1 MCLGV
6 FPGQI
11 VADRY
16 GLPELVALG
25 EAAKRGDINT
35 FEEIMLHNQGSFVK
49 IGVFLVLEQVKI
61 IAYRNLIKRIYIVTG
76 NNTRLSLGVIEGVM
90 KTLVRDIDLDEIECI
105 LSNLIFQGK
114 IKGYISHQKSF
125 LVLSK
130 TDPFPTSAIVKK
142 VK

>member
-6 FPGQI
+6 FPGPS
-11 VADRY
+11 VGERY

-25 EAAKRGDINT
+25 DAAKKGDIQS
-35 FEEIMLHNQGSFVK
+35 FETIMLQNQSSFVR

-61 IAYRNLIKRIYIVTG
+61 IAYRNLIKRIYIATG
-76 NNTRLSLGVIEGVM
+76 NNTRLNLGVIESVM
-90 KTLVRDIDLDEIECI
+90 KTLVHDIDLDEIECI

-130 TDPFPTSAIVKK
+130 TDPFPSGAIVKK

>member
-6 FPGQI
+6 FPGQS
-11 VADRY
+11 VGGKY
-16 GLPELVALG
+16 GLPEFVALG
-25 EAAKRGDINT
+25 DAARKGDIRS
-35 FEEIMLHNQGSFVK
+35 FEDIMNQNQGSFVK

-61 IAYRNLIKRIYIVTG
+61 IAYRNLIKRIYITTG
-76 NNTRLSLGVIEGVM
+76 NNTRLNLGVIEGVF
-90 KTLVRDIDLDEIECI
+90 KTLVHDIDLDEIECI

-130 TDPFPTSAIVKK
+130 TDPFPTGAVVKRAK
-142 VK
+142 

>member
-6 FPGQI
+6 FPGQT
-11 VADRY
+11 VGVRY
-16 GLPELVALG
+16 GLPEFVALG
-25 EAAKRGDINT
+25 DAARKGDIRS
-35 FEEIMLHNQGSFVK
+35 FEEVMLQNQSSFVK

-61 IAYRNLIKRIYIVTG
+61 IAYRNLIKRIYIASD
-76 NNTRLSLGVIEGVM
+76 NNTRLNLGVIEGVM
-90 KTLVRDIDLDEIECI
+90 KTLVHDIDMDEIECI

-130 TDPFPTSAIVKK
+130 TDPFPTAAVVKK